1 MILVLANTM
10 VVILLQDMSV
20 LNQHVIHIKLTQ
32 C

>member
-10 VVILLQDMSV
+10 VVIFLQDMSV
-20 LNQHVIHIKLTQ
+20 LNQHVTHIKLTQ

>member
-20 LNQHVIHIKLTQ
+20 VLNQHVIHIKLTH
-32 C
+32 